1 MSFAERGMG
10 GTLDRL
16 YGTAKRNP
24 EGVLLLAAGVALLIR
39 GIGTATEALRES
51 PSKISRRQQSSP
63 RGRNDDAQD
72 DLAGDAGAYV
82 SGVAEHVG
90 RSVEN
95 IADSTAQV
103 ARETMD
109 LTGRV
114 ARQTG
119 STVRSTMDRILD
131 EQPLAVA
138 LLGVA
143 AGAAMAGAMPLTYA
157 EEGSLRPLGRKLDET
172 VDEAGRRLKQSTK
185 KAGRLLQAV
194 ADERGLNA
202 EGLREAA
209 KEVADT
215 FKEGILSDESGGS
228 AKRKRSGASRASAE
242 RRQAIASKSTPGSDP
257 MAAAREEEDAGGD
270 RSGRPGGQAS

>member
-1 MSFAERGMG
+1 MSFAERGIG

-24 EGVLLLAAGVALLIR
+24 EGVLLLAAGVALLLR
-39 GIGTATEALRES
+39 GIGTATDALRAS
-51 PSKISRRQQSSP
+51 PSRRQQTSP
-63 RGRNDDAQD
+63 RGRDDDAQD
-72 DLAGDAGAYV
+72 DLAGDARAYV
-82 SGVAEHVG
+82 SGVAGRVG
-90 RSVEN
+90 RSAEKV
-95 IADSTAQV
+95 ADSTSQV

-119 STVRSTMDRILD
+119 STMRSTMDRILD

-138 LLGVA
+138 LLGMA

-157 EEGSLRPLGRKLDET
+157 EEGALRPLGRKLDET

-185 KAGRLLQAV
+185 NAGRRLQKV

-209 KEVADT
+209 QEVADT
-215 FKEGILSDESGGS
+215 FGEGILSEESGGS
-228 AKRKRSGASRASAE
+228 AKRKRSGASRTSAD
-242 RRQAIASKSTPGSDP
+242 RRQGIASKTTGSDAVP
-257 MAAAREEEDAGGD
+257 AAREEEDAGAD

>member
-10 GTLDRL
+10 ETLDRL

-24 EGVLLLAAGVALLIR
+24 EGLLLLAAGVALLMR
-39 GIGTATEALRES
+39 GIGTATDALRES
-51 PSKISRRQQSSP
+51 PPRTSRRQQSSA
-63 RGRNDDAQD
+63 RGRDDDAQD
-72 DLAGDAGAYV
+72 DLAGDARAYV
-82 SGVAEHVG
+82 SGVAGRVG
-90 RSVEN
+90 RSAEN
-95 IADSTAQV
+95 IADSTSQV

-119 STVRSTMDRILD
+119 STMRSTMDRIID

-143 AGAAMAGAMPLTYA
+143 AGAAVAGAIPLTYA
-157 EEGSLRPLGRKLDET
+157 EEGALRPLGRKLDET

-185 KAGRLLQAV
+185 KAGTRLQKV

-209 KEVADT
+209 QEVADT
-215 FKEGILSDESGGS
+215 FGEGILSEESGGS

-242 RRQAIASKSTPGSDP
+242 RRQAIASKSTTGSDAV
-257 MAAAREEEDAGGD
+257 AATREEEDAGAD
-270 RSGRPGGQAS
+270 RSGHPGGQAS